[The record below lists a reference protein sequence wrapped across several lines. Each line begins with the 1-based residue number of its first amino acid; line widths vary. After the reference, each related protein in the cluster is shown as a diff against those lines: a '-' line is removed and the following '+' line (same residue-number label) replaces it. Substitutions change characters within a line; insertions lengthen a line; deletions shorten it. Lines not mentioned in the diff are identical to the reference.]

1 MILIFDNILLRVQK
15 FSQNTCCVKYLDM
28 PTILNIWTNDL
39 QNTQLALEM
48 PFILKFGWLVGEM
61 SFISL
66 FFIYENTKSF
76 FFFFPSLLSLIS
88 FPTRSIFA
96 IIRKD
101 GASSRDSGVV
111 EREGGVDGKE
121 FLRGRGVGSE
131 EGSLVF

>member
-48 PFILKFGWLVGEM
+48 PFTLKFGWLVGEM

-66 FFIYENTKSF
+66 FFIYENTKS
-76 FFFFPSLLSLIS
+76 FFFPSLLSLIS

-111 EREGGVDGKE
+111 EREGGVGGKE
-121 FLRGRGVGSE
+121 FLRGRGVDSE